1 MLNTILCRIGRRG
14 FCARLLW
21 IWLVSLDASL
31 AASTPA
37 TLGVLSY
44 RPKPVTE
51 ARWQATVDYLSKQ
64 TGHPFRLA
72 AMNYAELELAV
83 EQGRIDFVLTNP
95 SHYALMSRRNGLSS
109 PLATL
114 IELENDQP
122 LARFGGVIVVRSDRS
137 ELQQITDLRGKII
150 ATPDIGSLGGY
161 QLQAQALVRQGLS
174 LPGDVILKITG
185 MPHDRVLEAVLSGE
199 ADAGFVRTGVIE
211 SLSRAGRLDS
221 ARLRVLATRVEP
233 GFPFVVSTALFPEWP
248 IAALPHTDPGL
259 AQRVTKALF
268 SLHPEHPA
276 VRAGG
281 YHGWTIPADYEPVRA
296 LLQELRLPPFEGPPS
311 FTVEDVLA
319 KHGLSIAMGLTGI
332 AAILILLMM
341 LVRRQRQ
348 LHLQEQR
355 LAEERGQ
362 LLAALGEGVYG
373 VDTTGRCIF
382 INPAALAMLGYSAE
396 EMLGQD
402 QHAMTHHQRPDKSP
416 YPHSECPIHK
426 TLHDGHTRRLEEWFW
441 RKGGEGFPVEMTVA
455 PLPTGAESR
464 GAVVV
469 FRDIRERLI
478 AQERDRLLVTALEAA
493 ANGIVITDAEGRIE
507 WTNPAFE
514 RLTGY
519 TRAEAI
525 GRRPAELVK
534 SGLQD
539 EAFYEAMW
547 QSILSGRTWRG
558 ELVNKRRSG
567 VLYHEELIIAP
578 VPDDAGRIAHFV
590 GIMQD
595 ISERKRMEAELH
607 VLASTD
613 PLTGLANR
621 RQFMIWVE
629 DELARIK
636 RFGQTDASLLM
647 LDLDHF
653 KRINDSH
660 GHAAGD
666 AVLCAFARTIAGQ
679 LRQTDRAG
687 RLGGEEFAIL
697 LVGTDLDGAEEFAE
711 RLRQETA
718 AMRVASVAETLHVT
732 VSIGISALHPDDASP
747 DAVLHRADAAL
758 YRAKEAGRNRIARH

>member
-1 MLNTILCRIGRRG
+1 MGWRG
-14 FCARLLW
+14 FCARLLL
-21 IWLVSLDASL
+21 IWLVSLDTSV
-31 AASTPA
+31 AATTPA
-37 TLGVLSY
+37 TLGVLSN
-44 RPKPVTE
+44 RPKSVIE
-51 ARWQATVDYLSKQ
+51 ARWQPTVDYLSEQ
-64 TGHPFRLA
+64 AGHPFRLA
-72 AMNYAELELAV
+72 VMNYAELELAI

-95 SHYALMSRRNGLSS
+95 AHYVLMTRRNGLSS

-114 IELENDQP
+114 VELENDQP
-122 LARFGGVIVVRSDRS
+122 LARFGGVIVVRSERS
-137 ELQQITDLRGKII
+137 ELRQLTDLRGRII

-161 QLQAQALVRQGLS
+161 QMQAQALAGQGLNM
-174 LPGDVILKITG
+174 PGDVKLKITG

-199 ADAGFVRTGVIE
+199 ADAGFVRTGLIE
-211 SLSRAGRLDS
+211 SLSRAGRLDGT
-221 ARLRVLATRVEP
+221 RLRVLASRVEP
-233 GFPFVVSTALFPEWP
+233 GFPYVVSTALFPEWP
-248 IAALPHTDPGL
+248 LAAMPHTDPGL

-276 VRAGG
+276 ARAGG

-296 LLQELRLPPFEGPPS
+296 LLQELRLPPFDGPPA

-319 KHGLSIAMGLTGI
+319 RHGPGIVMGLTGI
-332 AAILILLMM
+332 AVILILLMM
-341 LVRRQRQ
+341 LARRQQQLRVQEHRQ
-348 LHLQEQR
+348 
-355 LAEERGQ
+355 AEERGQ

-373 VDTTGRCIF
+373 VDAKGRCIF

-402 QHAMTHHQRPDKSP
+402 QHAMIHHQRPDKSP
-416 YPHSECPIHK
+416 YPLSECPIHK
-426 TLHDGHTRRLEEWFW
+426 TLRDGHTRRLEEWFL
-441 RKGGEGFPVEMTVA
+441 RKDGEGFPVEMTVA

-469 FRDIRERLI
+469 FHDIRERLEVR
-478 AQERDRLLVTALEAA
+478 ARDRLLVSALEAA
-493 ANGIVITDAEGRIE
+493 ANGIVITDAEARIE
-507 WTNPAFE
+507 WANPAFE
-514 RLTGY
+514 QLTGF

-525 GRRPAELVK
+525 GHRPAELVK

-539 EAFYEAMW
+539 NAFYEAMW
-547 QSILSGRTWRG
+547 QTILSGRTWRG
-558 ELVNKRRSG
+558 EVVNKRRG
-567 VLYHEELIIAP
+567 GELYHEELIIAP

-590 GIMQD
+590 GIKQD

-607 VLASTD
+607 ILASTD

-621 RQFMIWVE
+621 RQFMTWVE
-629 DELARIK
+629 AELARFK
-636 RFGQTDASLLM
+636 RFGQADASLLM

-666 AVLCAFARTIAGQ
+666 AVLCAFARAIAGR

-697 LVGTDLDGAEEFAE
+697 LVGTGLDGAEEFAE
-711 RLRQETA
+711 HLRQETA
-718 AMRVASVAETLHVT
+718 AMRVTSEAETLLVT
-732 VSIGISALHPDDASP
+732 VSIGISTLHPDDASP

-758 YRAKEAGRNRIARH
+758 YRAKEAGRNRIVRN